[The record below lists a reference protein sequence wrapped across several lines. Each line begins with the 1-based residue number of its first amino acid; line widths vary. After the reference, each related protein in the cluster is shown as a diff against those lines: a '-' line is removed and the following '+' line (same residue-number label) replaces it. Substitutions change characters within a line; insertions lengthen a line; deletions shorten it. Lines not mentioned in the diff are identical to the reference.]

1 MLRYSRWVF
10 RTESTNQTSS
20 GRNKLASVR
29 NRKKGWWASGEQMSR
44 VCVYKHHRYIIF
56 EGSQLVPGGR
66 AGVRVLG
73 NELERPDSIQIVE
86 ADNSLANEE
95 PEVRKGDCM
104 IRDLCCFVL
113 KEDNSTGGWQAS

>member
-1 MLRYSRWVF
+1 M
-10 RTESTNQTSS
+10 
-20 GRNKLASVR
+20 
-29 NRKKGWWASGEQMSR
+29 
-44 VCVYKHHRYIIF
+44 CKHHRYIIF

-86 ADNSLANEE
+86 ADNSLANEA
-95 PEVRKGDCM
+95 PEVRKGEGM

>member
-1 MLRYSRWVF
+1 M
-10 RTESTNQTSS
+10 
-20 GRNKLASVR
+20 
-29 NRKKGWWASGEQMSR
+29 
-44 VCVYKHHRYIIF
+44 
-56 EGSQLVPGGR
+56 
-66 AGVRVLG
+66 RVLG

-113 KEDNSTGGWQAS
+113 KEDNSTSGWRPVRSL